1 MLDLVT
7 MVVNVEKNN
16 RNITQAPLKF
26 ITSAGEAQDLRI
38 LGLILMPKTNAENI
52 ENQINILK
60 NIQQKVK
67 AQIEEVLLMKFTG
80 KTSFRVRYAET
91 DKMGIVYHSNYLVW
105 FEVGRS
111 ELFRDLNLPYKVF
124 EEQDLGLTIIEA
136 GCRYRQPAFTMMM
149 KLLFPLQLIST
160 PAR

>member
-1 MLDLVT
+1 
-7 MVVNVEKNN
+7 
-16 RNITQAPLKF
+16 
-26 ITSAGEAQDLRI
+26 
-38 LGLILMPKTNAENI
+38 
-52 ENQINILK
+52 
-60 NIQQKVK
+60 
-67 AQIEEVLLMKFTG
+67 MKFTG

-136 GCRYRQPAFTMMM
+136 GCRYRQPAYYDDEITVSATVDIHSRKVTFSYLVYRDSTLLAEGKTIHLFVNKQGRAIDARSHPLWQ
-149 KLLFPLQLIST
+149 KLQSILEER
-160 PAR
+160 ARADN